1 MRWQALIV
9 VLLAVGAAGA
19 AAAPPKPKPQPQT
32 PPKVTPI
39 AASFVQQDFATYYHA
54 TATDKDGD
62 KLTYTWS
69 LKPPKA
75 DPGCSAFSSPDAE
88 DAVWKHGD
96 QDGCNHQI
104 YYNRGHPGIVTL
116 KVTDG
121 AYTCTET
128 YFGTLTGKGLF
139 ADCKKNPKPKGG
151 GGNGGGGNGGGG
163 NGGGG
168 NGGGGGAGGG
178 GGGGGAGGGGGGGG
192 GGGQASSKVK
202 LSAKPDTGKPPLAVT
217 FSVKAPKA
225 IGWRIDFGDG
235 KSTGAQGTPPKTISH
250 TYAVEGDFKPT
261 IRVQTDASTAYAGA
275 TSVMVHLHP
284 LIGLTVQPPSGKS
297 PLSVTYSLE
306 TSVKSPVQW
315 SLDFGDGTPPAGG
328 PGAPPATVKHTYA
341 KDGNYKAT
349 LAIKPGSLS
358 LLATFATVTVG
369 GGTPPV
375 LAIKAKPASGKV
387 PLTVTFTTV
396 ENVPPRV
403 VSWKIDFGD
412 GTQFQSGQGAPPAS
426 VTHTFTKKGTFRVY
440 LFVAQ
445 QQQYGGVQYQTY
457 VDVKPG

>member
-1 MRWQALIV
+1 VRRQALIV
-9 VLLAVGAAGA
+9 LSLAVGVASAT
-19 AAAPPKPKPQPQT
+19 AAPPKKKPPNR

-39 AASFVQQDFATYYHA
+39 AATFVQQDFATYYRA
-54 TATDKDGD
+54 SATDPDGD
-62 KLTYTWS
+62 NLVYAWS

-75 DPGCSAFSSPDAE
+75 DPGCSSFASPSAGE
-88 DAVWKHGD
+88 AVWKHGD

-121 AYTCTET
+121 TFTCTET

-139 ADCKKNPKPKGG
+139 AECKRNKVPKPAGGGKGG

-168 NGGGGGAGGG
+168 GGGNGGGGGGNGGGG
-178 GGGGGAGGGGGGGG
+178 GGGGGA
-192 GGGQASSKVK
+192 QASAKVK

-217 FSVKAPKA
+217 FTIKSPKA

-235 KSTGAQGTPPKTISH
+235 KSTGAQGTPPKTLAH
-250 TYAVEGDFKPT
+250 TYAVDGDFKP
-261 IRVQTDASTAYAGA
+261 ILRVQTDASTSYAGA

-284 LIGLTVQPPSGKS
+284 LIGLTVQPPSGKA
-297 PLSVTYSLE
+297 PLAVTFSLE

-315 SLDFGDGTPPAGG
+315 SLDFGDGTPAASG
-328 PGAPPATVKHTYA
+328 PGVPPATVKHTSTR
-341 KDGNYKAT
+341 DGSYKAT

-358 LLATFATVTVG
+358 LLATFAAVTVG

-375 LAIKAKPASGKV
+375 LAIKAKPSSGKV
-387 PLTVTFTTV
+387 PLKVTFTTV

-403 VSWKIDFGD
+403 VSWKIAFGD
-412 GTQFQSGQGAPPAS
+412 GTQFMSGQGAPPAT
-426 VTHTFTKKGTFRVY
+426 VTHTYTKKGAFRVY

-457 VDVKPG
+457 VDVTPG